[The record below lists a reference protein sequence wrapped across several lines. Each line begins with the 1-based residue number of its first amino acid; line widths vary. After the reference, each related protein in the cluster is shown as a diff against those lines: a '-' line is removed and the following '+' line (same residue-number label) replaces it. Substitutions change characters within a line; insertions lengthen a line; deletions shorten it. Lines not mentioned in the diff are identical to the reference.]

1 MNPDLPQ
8 HVQSAIEAICE
19 LGCEKVNEIIASM
32 ESGNAITEIAGLDQ
46 SEQDAVLFELKAI
59 MSVYDEGPT

>member
-19 LGCEKVNEIIASM
+19 LGCVRVNEIIASL
-32 ESGNAITEIAGLDQ
+32 ESGNFITETAGLDK
-46 SEQDAVLFELKAI
+46 SEQDAVLLELKAI
-59 MSVYDEGPT
+59 MSVYDQDLS